1 MRYLA
6 RAAGL
11 GAKARFLLCWRFC
24 AGKITKQEKKMV
36 NESKVKLMTE
46 LASYLEG
53 KGRSDLK
60 VMRRFKL
67 DYVSLNSFRVM
78 LLATLGLL
86 IIFGLD
92 VLNKFLSNIENISEF
107 DFIGQGTV
115 YLTLWV
121 LAMLFYAIIGGRI
134 YRRHYA
140 EAKQRADRYESL
152 LNRLDEE
159 NLK

>member
-11 GAKARFLLCWRFC
+11 GAKARFLLWRRFC
-24 AGKITKQEKKMV
+24 AGKTTKQEKKMV
-36 NESKVKLMTE
+36 NENKVKLMTE

-134 YRRHYA
+134 YRRRYA

>member
-1 MRYLA
+1 
-6 RAAGL
+6 
-11 GAKARFLLCWRFC
+11 
-24 AGKITKQEKKMV
+24 MV

-46 LASYLEG
+46 LAAYLEG

-60 VMRRFKL
+60 IMRRFKL

-92 VLNKFLSNIENISEF
+92 VLNKFFSNMENISEF

-121 LAMLFYAIIGGRI
+121 LAMLFYAVISGRI
-134 YRRHYA
+134 YRRRYA
-140 EAKQRADRYESL
+140 AAEQRVKRYESL

-159 NLK
+159 NSK

>member
-1 MRYLA
+1 
-6 RAAGL
+6 
-11 GAKARFLLCWRFC
+11 
-24 AGKITKQEKKMV
+24 MV
-36 NESKVKLMTE
+36 NENKVKLMTE

-53 KGRSDLK
+53 KGKSDLK
-60 VMRRFKL
+60 IMRRFKL

-86 IIFGLD
+86 IICGLD
-92 VLNKFLSNIENISEF
+92 VLNKFLSNMENISEF

-134 YRRHYA
+134 YRQRYT

>member
-1 MRYLA
+1 MK
-6 RAAGL
+6 GSEKTPE
-11 GAKARFLLCWRFC
+11 GKACGRN
-24 AGKITKQEKKMV
+24 IDQQEKKMV
-36 NESKVKLMTE
+36 NENKVKIMTE
-46 LASYLEG
+46 LASYMEG
-53 KGRSDLK
+53 KGRSDLRIMK
-60 VMRRFKL
+60 RFKL

-78 LLATLGLL
+78 LLATMGLL

-92 VLNKFLSNIENISEF
+92 ILDKFLSNIENISEF

-121 LAMLFYAIIGGRI
+121 LAMLFYAVISGKI
-134 YRRHYA
+134 YRRRYN

-159 NLK
+159 NMK

>member
-1 MRYLA
+1 
-6 RAAGL
+6 
-11 GAKARFLLCWRFC
+11 
-24 AGKITKQEKKMV
+24 MV
-36 NESKVKLMTE
+36 NENKVKLMTE

-92 VLNKFLSNIENISEF
+92 VLNKFLNNIENISEF

-121 LAMLFYAIIGGRI
+121 LAMLF
-134 YRRHYA
+134 
-140 EAKQRADRYESL
+140 
-152 LNRLDEE
+152 
-159 NLK
+159 

>member
-1 MRYLA
+1 
-6 RAAGL
+6 
-11 GAKARFLLCWRFC
+11 
-24 AGKITKQEKKMV
+24 MV
-36 NESKVKLMTE
+36 NENKVKIMTE
-46 LASYLEG
+46 LASYMEG
-53 KGRSDLK
+53 KGRSDLRIMK
-60 VMRRFKL
+60 RFKL

-78 LLATLGLL
+78 LLATMGLL

-92 VLNKFLSNIENISEF
+92 ILDKFLSNIENISEF

-121 LAMLFYAIIGGRI
+121 LAMLFYAVISGKI
-134 YRRHYA
+134 YRRRYN

-159 NLK
+159 NMK